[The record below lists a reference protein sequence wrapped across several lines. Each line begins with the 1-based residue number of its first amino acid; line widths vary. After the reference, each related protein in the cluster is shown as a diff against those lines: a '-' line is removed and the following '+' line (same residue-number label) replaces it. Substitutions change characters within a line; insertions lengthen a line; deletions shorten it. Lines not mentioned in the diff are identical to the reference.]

1 MAGKSSLTVRQI
13 LHGLRLGAVLVLSG
27 VFLLGCVVVGFTLG
41 AVMWVFNAPTRVLGR
56 MRGRRA

>member
-13 LHGLRLGAVLVLSG
+13 LQVIRLGAVLFLSG